1 MLAVI
6 IIIISLFLC
15 SCFVSVVEVWSQV
28 MGVWSQVVWVVSG
41 YSNMLQAAPAGGGGA
56 GACVSGYSL
65 LFG

>member
-1 MLAVI
+1 MLMVI

-15 SCFVSVVEVWSQV
+15 SCFVSVVEVWSQA
-28 MGVWSQVVWVVSG
+28 VWVVSG